1 MSVSLA
7 AILSLQWVVILGLAA
22 VVLALVRQVGLLH
35 QRIAPAGAL
44 MISEGVKVGQ
54 TAPEMSLQTFDGQN
68 IVLGRGSPEGLSTL
82 FMFVAPDCP
91 VCAKLIPA
99 LTSIARQESSWLRVV
114 FASDGKTSDHAT
126 FRREKGLDAF
136 PYVISRELGLAFQ
149 VAKLPY
155 GVLLDENGVLVAQG
169 LTNNREH
176 VESLFEAR
184 RLKSAT
190 LQEFLARGESAP
202 AGEAL
207 SS

>member
-1 MSVSLA
+1 V
-7 AILSLQWVVILGLAA
+7 
-22 VVLALVRQVGLLH
+22 
-35 QRIAPAGAL
+35 
-44 MISEGVKVGQ
+44 
-54 TAPEMSLQTFDGQN
+54 
-68 IVLGRGSPEGLSTL
+68 
-82 FMFVAPDCP
+82 
-91 VCAKLIPA
+91 
-99 LTSIARQESSWLRVV
+99 TSIARQESSWLRVV

-126 FRREKGLDAF
+126 FRRDKGLDAF

-190 LQEFLARGESAP
+190 LQDFLARGESEA
-202 AGEAL
+202 ASEAL